1 MPASNHC
8 HFQMQFTSETTSIMF
23 IVKFSMDG
31 LYIGFGC
38 NKLMY
43 NSFFL
48 FHQDVQI
55 GQRMITIS
63 TVGVPNT
70 IKKLASHK
78 LQSTLAL
85 RYCKRRLR
93 LYV

>member
-1 MPASNHC
+1 MCVRRIFHSLKMSFVIGINASKGFDVFNLLNGF
-8 HFQMQFTSETTSIMF
+8 HF
-23 IVKFSMDG
+23 V
-31 LYIGFGC
+31 
-38 NKLMY
+38 
-43 NSFFL
+43 
-48 FHQDVQI
+48 QDVQI

-85 RYCKRRLR
+85 R
-93 LYV
+93 